1 MAGKTI
7 LIAEDNEIQRE
18 GLAIVLRNA
27 GYEVLPSEEAGDANA
42 TLYRIVAPD
51 LIILDM
57 MMPTPATDG
66 WRFMEERKKYPA
78 LFAVPV
84 LIMTAMEAATKE
96 WAQSLGA
103 RGLLRKPAETE
114 PLLAEVRRC
123 LGEHPE

>member
-7 LIAEDNEIQRE
+7 LIVEDNEIQRE
-18 GLAIVLRNA
+18 GLAIVLRKA
-27 GYEVLPSEEAGDANA
+27 GYEVLPSEEAGDAIA
-42 TLYRIVAPD
+42 TLNRIVAPD

-78 LFAVPV
+78 LAAIPV
-84 LIMTAMEAATKE
+84 LIMTAMQAANQE
-96 WAQSLGA
+96 WAEALGA
-103 RGLLRKPAETE
+103 RGLLRKPADTE

-123 LGEHPE
+123 LGE

>member
-7 LIAEDNEIQRE
+7 LIVEDNEIQRE
-18 GLAIVLRNA
+18 GLAIVLRKA
-27 GYEVLPSEEAGDANA
+27 GYDVLPSEEAGDAIA
-42 TLYRIVAPD
+42 TLNRIVAPD

-84 LIMTAMEAATKE
+84 LIMTAVEGANQE
-96 WAQSLGA
+96 WAESLGA
-103 RGLLRKPAETE
+103 RGLLCKPADTAT
-114 PLLAEVRRC
+114 LLAEVQRC
-123 LGEHPE
+123 LGERTE